1 MEFKG
6 YRRRD
11 GGVGIRNLVAVIASA
26 GCINEIPSLA
36 CQGIPGAVPMG
47 HNLSCSHLGEDLQRS
62 VRAIVNLCGNPNLY
76 GVVLV
81 GMGCEQMAAEDLYD
95 RASRFEKPL
104 ELFTL
109 QNEGDWDKLV
119 QSAREATGRMARR
132 AAELK
137 REEAKLGELTM
148 GIKCGGSDTTSGLV
162 SNPVAGFAADRLIRA
177 NGTVIFTETPEILG
191 AEHVLAKRTTTR
203 EAADTLLQVADRT
216 EKRIN
221 AMGVDLR
228 GSEPTPANM
237 QGGLTT
243 IEEKSLGAIIKGGT
257 APIRGVLQFGERP
270 SGRGLFFMDGPART
284 AELMVGMAAA
294 GCQLMIFSSGGGLPA
309 LLPMLPAAPARF
321 PVLPVIKMS
330 GNPAGSEKFRGHL
343 DIYVGTVA
351 EGKETIP
358 QAGERLLEK
367 ILRVA
372 SEDGQTITEKGTY
385 VEPLLFPIDGPAL

>member
-11 GGVGIRNLVAVIASA
+11 GGVGIRNLVAVIAST
-26 GCINEIPSLA
+26 GCINEVPSLA
-36 CQGIPGAVPMG
+36 CREIQGAVPMG
-47 HNLSCSHLGEDLQRS
+47 HNLSCSHLGEDLKRS
-62 VRAIVNLCGNPNLY
+62 VRTIVNLCGNPNLY

-81 GMGCEQMAAEDLYD
+81 GMGCEQMTAEDLYE
-95 RASRFEKPL
+95 RARGFEKPL

-109 QNEGDWDKLV
+109 QKEGDWDMLV
-119 QSAREATGRMARR
+119 RRARDATERMARK
-132 AAELK
+132 ASELK
-137 REEAKLGELTM
+137 REEAKLGELTL
-148 GIKCGGSDTTSGLV
+148 GIKCGGSDTTSGLI
-162 SNPVAGFAADRLIRA
+162 SNPVAGFAADLLIEA

-191 AEHVLAKRTTTR
+191 AEQVLAKRTTSR
-203 EAADTLLQVADRT
+203 EAAAKLLDVANRT
-216 EKRIN
+216 EQRIK

-243 IEEKSLGAIIKGGT
+243 IEEKSLGAIVKGGT

-270 SGRGLFFMDGPART
+270 AGRGLFFMDGPART
-284 AELMVGMAAA
+284 AELMLGVAAA

-309 LLPMLPAAPARF
+309 LLPVLPAAPARF
-321 PVLPVIKMS
+321 QVLPVIKMS
-330 GNPAGSEKFRGHL
+330 GNPSGIERFRGNL
-343 DIYVGTVA
+343 DIYVGTIA

-358 QAGERLLEK
+358 QAGERLVEE

-372 SEDGQTITEKGTY
+372 SGEGRPVAEKGTY